1 MKKFAPI
8 IVVFLLFCLVSCK
21 QKENA
26 PAPKDIHMNEVKITI
41 TSNKVPYIYRRSDK
55 YNVWSETECNT
66 NTSVFYE
73 VPPAS
78 LDSVI
83 GMYGNRYSDMQFYAT
98 LAKNYTNGDIISIK
112 AEYQG
117 KSVFKESANGLKFAN
132 IQLKD
137 LK

>member
-1 MKKFAPI
+1 MKNIPI
-8 IVVFLLFCLVSCK
+8 ILALVLLLSCNR
-21 QKENA
+21 QENA
-26 PAPKDIHMNEVKITI
+26 PSPKDIHINEVKITI
-41 TSNKVPYIYRRSDK
+41 TSNKIPYVYRRSDK
-55 YNVWSETECNT
+55 YNVWSETECTT

-98 LAKNYTNGDIISIK
+98 LAKNYTSGDIISIK

-137 LK
+137 LI

>member
-1 MKKFAPI
+1 MKKIIPI
-8 IVVFLLFCLVSCK
+8 IALFLLSCSK
-21 QKENA
+21 KEKTVA
-26 PAPKDIHMNEVKITI
+26 PVDPHSNEVKITI

-55 YNVWSETECNT
+55 FNVWHEDEVTT
-66 NTSVFYE
+66 TTAVFYE
-73 VPPAS
+73 IPPAS

-83 GMYGNRYSDMQFYAT
+83 GMYGNRYSDMIFYAS

-117 KSVFKESANGLKFAN
+117 KSVFKESANGLKYAS